1 MSSSSV
7 DIGTLERAEATFDD
21 LPDLADNLIIKSRSF
36 HRQYASLYFVR
47 LLKLRP
53 AVLAQAKLRWESLPD
68 KPKYV
73 PKVLDTGI
81 KRCYVVGTIYVEM
94 QLKPNVL
101 KDLTEETSISAP
113 TMPRKYK
120 GSEDKI
126 SIEDE
131 SGRIEL
137 VGAILE
143 KEFWV
148 TGTVVALLGK
158 ETAAGSFEVQEV
170 CYPGVAPQP
179 PIPQNNDNSKYVA
192 LISGLNVGADPATD
206 LKLQL
211 LTEYLTGELGTMD
224 IQKSS
229 SRITRVV
236 IAGNSIGTRQLIE
249 EDQKTK
255 KYGYDS
261 TRYDAAPLN
270 QFDELLEELCASVP
284 VDIMAGEKDPVNCQL
299 PQQPLH
305 PSLFTKAKENATMRS
320 VTNPY
325 WCKMDDVTFLGTSG
339 QNVDDIF
346 KYADSDDPIVMAERC
361 LFWRHI
367 APSAPD
373 TLWCY
378 PFQDNDPFIL
388 DNSPHVYF
396 IGNQRQFEQS
406 TIEGPEGQKVRVV
419 LVPAFSETGSI
430 VLVNLGTLECSEICI
445 DV

>member
-1 MSSSSV
+1 MASNSH
-7 DIGTLERAEATFDD
+7 DAATLERAESTYDD
-21 LPDLADNLIIKSRSF
+21 LPDVADGLIIKTRSF

-53 AVLAQAKLRWESLPD
+53 AVLQQAELRWGNLPD
-68 KPKYV
+68 KPKFV
-73 PKVLDTGI
+73 PKVLDAGM

-101 KDLTEETSISAP
+101 KDLTQETSLAAP
-113 TMPRKYK
+113 VVPRKYK

-131 SGRIEL
+131 SGRIQL
-137 VGAILE
+137 IGAVLE

-148 TGTVVALLGK
+148 TGTVVGLLGK
-158 ETAAGSFEVQEV
+158 ESSTGAFEVQEV
-170 CYPGVAPQP
+170 CYPGVAPQQP
-179 PIPQNNDNSKYVA
+179 LPQTRDDSKYVA
-192 LISGLNVGADPATD
+192 LVSGLNVGADAATD

-211 LTEYLTGELGTMD
+211 LTEYLTGELGTID

-229 SRITRVV
+229 SRITRLI

-249 EDQKTK
+249 DSQKTK

-261 TRYDAAPLN
+261 TQYDSGPLT
-270 QFDELLEELCASVP
+270 QFDELLEEICGSVP
-284 VDIMAGEKDPVNCQL
+284 VDVMAGIKDPVNCQL

-305 PSLFTKAKENATMRS
+305 PSLFTKGKETGTLNS

-325 WCKMDDVTFLGTSG
+325 WCKVDDITFLGTSG
-339 QNVDDIF
+339 QNVDDIL
-346 KYADSDDPIVMAERC
+346 KYTDFDDPIVMAERC

-373 TLWCY
+373 TLW
-378 PFQDNDPFIL
+378 
-388 DNSPHVYF
+388 
-396 IGNQRQFEQS
+396 NQPQFEQS
-406 TIEGPEGQKVRVV
+406 IIEGPEGQKTRVV
-419 LVPAFSETGSI
+419 MVPSFSETGSI